1 MTTNSKTITEQI
13 WDKITGK
20 RGVGLHHGVPTSF
33 PLVQIHNKPLL
44 FSGTFLNKLTTVIG
58 IIFRHHPFSWIW
70 SRESHPLS
78 SNFSCTE
85 KIIISFT
92 VSFHCLLTSAWII
105 GFSKPLLYFTTVHDD
120 SIPLH
125 EKFFNALVPTSHQAI
140 PITTSAIFLLLSL
153 LTCRLAAGKFQ
164 RAVEDNLSY
173 WQGLHFIRTGFKIIF
188 MSIRTCISKIC
199 SRKSLPEDDFSSV
212 ASPAPPPSESI
223 PKISVVDNPVT
234 EEDLVDYLENTLRT
248 SFNITADAAKYCNKI
263 ISKSYDLP
271 ILPPPSQPST
281 TGSTIELMEA
291 ISESNST
298 DLLNAMEVLSHEVPH
313 SDEDSFEFVP
323 DFKISHQL
331 LNEPLPHHSKVEAK
345 EQDVRSVLGRI
356 IHAFLPSMFKRSED
370 SSVDENLE
378 RTSAVSGSLPSFN
391 ADYYKE
397 IAESRS
403 RQKAIEALACLD
415 FYNDLESQGS
425 KKEIKENE
433 SESTIISYPLHLASK
448 SVQADINNTPG
459 SSASTLKEVNVT
471 SRLSNT
477 EEHVQVGRDQHHQA
491 LSVVGSKIQRNLN
504 KQSRSR
510 NQSSSRPGVFTIKAN
525 YLPTPSAHGS
535 WKHSSTVREDV
546 VKTNQNVY
554 GGNTQF
560 SRFSNS
566 NVNLGSSS
574 SRQYSYN
581 RPGTSLS
588 SQFSIGSSLVLEN
601 EESVLN
607 QNAPIQD
614 NSQYCIQSNTPTG
627 PSNSWSSE
635 SNKNN
640 LDRLFDDIPEQYRL
654 SNRSSFYLRPRS
666 IRSRLSN
673 LSKRKRPYVLTHRVY
688 PPKKPWKAEDDDSLS
703 DILSFA
709 SRQSKV
715 QEPSTESHVNI
726 GILIRS
732 FLCIFCAVYSMAIVI
747 YLCMRGANCLD
758 GNGLDLVEKFCID
771 LSLLLVVVMPIVG
784 WLSFIISFICLKG
797 KEIFSITKRNRL

>member
-1 MTTNSKTITEQI
+1 M
-13 WDKITGK
+13 
-20 RGVGLHHGVPTSF
+20 
-33 PLVQIHNKPLL
+33 
-44 FSGTFLNKLTTVIG
+44 
-58 IIFRHHPFSWIW
+58 
-70 SRESHPLS
+70 
-78 SNFSCTE
+78 
-85 KIIISFT
+85 
-92 VSFHCLLTSAWII
+92 A
-105 GFSKPLLYFTTVHDD
+105 
-120 SIPLH
+120 
-125 EKFFNALVPTSHQAI
+125 
-140 PITTSAIFLLLSL
+140 
-153 LTCRLAAGKFQ
+153 
-164 RAVEDNLSY
+164 
-173 WQGLHFIRTGFKIIF
+173 
-188 MSIRTCISKIC
+188 
-199 SRKSLPEDDFSSV
+199 
-212 ASPAPPPSESI
+212 
-223 PKISVVDNPVT
+223 ISVVDNPLT

-291 ISESNST
+291 ISDSNST

-313 SDEDSFEFVP
+313 SDEDPFEFVP

-356 IHAFLPSMFKRSED
+356 LRAFLPSMFKRSED
-370 SSVDENLE
+370 SYVDENLE
-378 RTSAVSGSLPSFN
+378 RSSAVSGSLPSFN
-391 ADYYKE
+391 ADYFKE

-415 FYNDLESQGS
+415 MYQSLEQGNR
-425 KKEIKENE
+425 KGIKEKE
-433 SESTIISYPLHLASK
+433 SESTVISYPLHLASK

-459 SSASTLKEVNVT
+459 SSASTLKEVNVEVLEARQNEPDLSWVVEGEEDFT
-471 SRLSNT
+471 YNVQQMNLSASRKPNVPFVVRSRQDLLNVSSNISNT
-477 EEHVQVGRDQHHQA
+477 KEHVQVGKDQHYQA
-491 LSVVGSKIQRNLN
+491 PSAAGSKIQRNLK

-525 YLPTPSAHGS
+525 FLPTPSAHGS
-535 WKHSSTVREDV
+535 WKHSSTACEDGGN
-546 VKTNQNVY
+546 TNQNVY
-554 GGNTQF
+554 GGNTHF
-560 SRFSNS
+560 GRVSNS

-574 SRQYSYN
+574 SRQNSYN

-588 SQFSIGSSLVLEN
+588 SQFPIGSSLVLEN
-601 EESVLN
+601 EENKFN
-607 QNAPIQD
+607 QNAPIQN
-614 NSQYCIQSNTPTG
+614 NSQYCVQSNIPTPTD
-627 PSNSWSSE
+627 PSNSRSSE
-635 SNKNN
+635 SSKDN
-640 LDRLFDDIPEQYRL
+640 LDQLFDDIPEQHCL

-673 LSKRKRPYVLTHRVY
+673 LSKRKRPHVLTHRVY

-709 SRQSKV
+709 SQQSKV
-715 QEPSTESHVNI
+715 QEPTTESHVNI

-732 FLCIFCAVYSMAIVI
+732 FLCISCAVYSMAIVI

-771 LSLLLVVVMPIVG
+771 LCLLLVVVMPIVG

-797 KEIFSITKRNRL
+797 KEVFSILKRNRL